1 MGAYADLHV
10 HTAASDGTL
19 ALGSVPAAARRAG
32 VTVVAVTDHD
42 RLHPDLD
49 RPVVRRGGVTLVAGV
64 ELRVES
70 PAGRVD
76 LLGYGAERTDAL
88 AALLADVQADRV
100 ERGRALLACVEER
113 LGVDLDATVTPGFGR
128 PHVAR
133 AVADHPD
140 LSYTVQ
146 GVFDDLL
153 GDGRPCHV
161 RRPVP
166 AFADALPVL
175 REACA
180 LVGLAHPLRYP
191 DPEGALAL
199 CAELDAVERHYPYDG
214 APDPAPVER
223 ALAEH
228 DLLATGG
235 SDAHGETVGRVGLDR
250 QGYAP
255 IAARLGP

>member
-10 HTAASDGTL
+10 HTTASDGTL
-19 ALGSVPAAARRAG
+19 ALDSVPRAAGRAG
-32 VTVVAVTDHD
+32 LAVVAVTDHD

-49 RPVVRRGGVTLVAGV
+49 RPVVQRGGVTLVAGV

-70 PAGRVD
+70 RAGRVD
-76 LLGYGAERTDAL
+76 LLGYGAERTEAL

-100 ERGRALLACVEER
+100 RRGHDLVACVEQR
-113 LGVDLDATVTPGFGR
+113 LGVDLDVTVRPGFGR

-133 AVADHPD
+133 AVAAHPD
-140 LSYTVQ
+140 LSHTVQ
-146 GVFDDLL
+146 AAFEDLL

-166 AFADALPVL
+166 AFAEALPVL
-175 REACA
+175 GDACA
-180 LVGLAHPLRYP
+180 LVGLAHPFRYP

-199 CAELDAVERHYPYDG
+199 CAELDAVERYYPYDG

-223 ALAEH
+223 AVAEH
-228 DLLATGG
+228 DLLVTGG
-235 SDAHGETVGRVGLDR
+235 SDAHGETVGRAGLDR
-250 QGYAP
+250 GAYAP
-255 IAARLGP
+255 VAACLGP